1 MPMEIIVVKT
11 KDNEVTTDQIK
22 EFWKGVQRHRITK
35 PNEDGIS
42 LARMNIYTDDP
53 TGLPVSDK
61 IRVLPFFSQ
70 PEQDKITDPAYRKLD
85 LFDTEKFGTGTKT
98 VVLDPRLICRDFCAN
113 HIAAGIPDAGTT
125 NETNFT
131 FTPEEIA
138 SVAENMT
145 VFTQQAPN
153 WWSDT
158 TNYHHSFLGF
168 TQGGWD
174 WLREEFLKDPEGIQ
188 SQYPGDEGFQQWL
201 ESFPTE
207 KITPLPLPTGSVSPY
222 YLNDSVK
229 NTLLNDTFE
238 EVVRPTFA
246 GDWQGLGG
254 DEDALLYEFD
264 HEYRTVSKQV
274 SYVFLDNA
282 YTTDPHEDEW
292 VDLWVL

>member
-11 KDNEVTTDQIK
+11 KDNEVTTDQVK
-22 EFWKGVQRHRITK
+22 EFWKGVQRHRITR
-35 PNEDGIS
+35 PNEDGIA

-61 IRVLPFFSQ
+61 IRILPFFSQ
-70 PEQDKITDPAYRKLD
+70 PETDKITDPAYRKLD
-85 LFDTEKFGTGTKT
+85 LFDTEKFGIGTKT
-98 VVLDPRLICRDFCAN
+98 IILDPRLICRDFCAN
-113 HIAAGIPDAGTT
+113 CIATGVPDAGTT
-125 NETNFT
+125 NETAYT
-131 FTPEEIA
+131 FTPEETATI
-138 SVAENMT
+138 AENMT

-153 WWSDT
+153 WWSDAT
-158 TNYHHSFLGF
+158 EYHHSYLGF
-168 TQGGWD
+168 SQGGWD

-188 SQYPGDEGFQQWL
+188 SQYPGEEGFQQWL

-207 KITPLPLPTGSVSPY
+207 KITPLPLATGVVSPY

-238 EVVRPTFA
+238 EVVRPTFT
-246 GDWQGLGG
+246 GNWTGLGG
-254 DEDALLYEFD
+254 DEESLLYEFD